1 MRWFRELLK
10 KILPVPVVNWIRR
23 WLNTLRYLRIVSNEV
38 QARRSRLEDLESRV
52 AARRDGFYQELVRE
66 VVERTDLILQQLDRR
81 LEGQGAR
88 QGERLRVLEEEVARL
103 RETLEDLKSEIE
115 NPAVPQQVRASE

>member
-1 MRWFRELLK
+1 VRWFRELLK

-23 WLNTLRYLRIVSNEV
+23 WLNTWRYLRIVSNEV

-103 RETLEDLKSEIE
+103 RETLEDLKSEID

>member
-23 WLNTLRYLRIVSNEV
+23 WLNTWRYLRIVSNEV

-103 RETLEDLKSEIE
+103 RETLEDLKSEID

>member
-1 MRWFRELLK
+1 VRWFRELLK

-103 RETLEDLKSEIE
+103 RETLEDLKSEID